1 MTAVYS
7 ESRETSLFFFNTF
20 DSQLIWLLNG
30 CLSKDKHFK
39 VIIDYL
45 HANSGPLAL

>member
-1 MTAVYS
+1 MTAVYI
-7 ESRETSLFFFNTF
+7 ESRETHVFFLNAF

-39 VIIDYL
+39 IIIDYL
-45 HANSGPLAL
+45 YADSRPY